1 MNLLAF
7 GMVLNSAFENM
18 LLTIGLEIH
27 IKLKSANKMFC
38 QCKNEQNFDIQR
50 QDENLKLPESF
61 HDVEVIPTTWET
73 ASTNE
78 VKWFQISKAVVY
90 DLIPNTNICPVC
102 TGQPGALPTLS
113 KEVLEK
119 ALVLGK
125 ALNCKIN
132 EISTFDRKSYFYPD
146 LPMGYQITQLYHPTN
161 TEGKVNFFLDNY
173 TTEKTIHIQDAH
185 MECDTGKMIH
195 NEWQALLDFNRAGT
209 PLVEIVTLPDFRSS
223 EEVIEFLKELQ
234 RMVRFNDIAD
244 ADLEKGQ
251 MRCDVNISVRN
262 SEKDPYGTRVEVKN
276 INSFWM
282 IKRAIEHEQAR
293 QEALYT
299 AGEIF
304 TQQTRGR
311 DDVKGESY
319 LMRSKEDA
327 LDYRYFPEPDLPELH
342 LDNEIMKRLDK
353 QEIVHPNEIIKT
365 MKETYGFNKEYINAL
380 IGDQEVLQYFLEL
393 KEFDPKL
400 TAKRISGPI
409 AAWMKENFK
418 TINQL
423 PFNKTILTEFLTKA
437 QAGNLM
443 ENQLKVVMQ
452 EMLSTWKNPEEIIK
466 EKWFDAPAMDES
478 EVEKIVQEVIKEN
491 PTIVEQYKGG
501 KTTTIGFFVG
511 QVMKKTWGKSN
522 PKIIQVLIEKALA

>member
-1 MNLLAF
+1 
-7 GMVLNSAFENM
+7 M

-27 IKLKSANKMFC
+27 IKLKSINKMFC
-38 QCKNEQNFDIQR
+38 QCKNEQNFD
-50 QDENLKLPESF
+50 NLL
-61 HDVEVIPTTWET
+61 
-73 ASTNE
+73 
-78 VKWFQISKAVVY
+78 
-90 DLIPNTNICPVC
+90 PNTNICPVC

-113 KEVLEK
+113 QEVLEK
-119 ALVLGK
+119 ALLLGK
-125 ALNCKIN
+125 ALNCTIN
-132 EISTFDRKSYFYPD
+132 EISSFDRKSYFYPD

-161 TEGKVNFFLDNY
+161 TEWKVNFFLDNY

-195 NEWQALLDFNRAGT
+195 SWWEALLDFNRAGT

-234 RMVRFNDIAD
+234 RIVRFNNIAD

-293 QEALYT
+293 QEALYA
-299 AGEIF
+299 AGETF
-304 TQQTRGR
+304 DQQTRGR
-311 DDVKGESY
+311 DDAKGESY

-342 LDNEIMKRLDK
+342 LDNEMMKRLEK

-380 IGDQEVLQYFLEL
+380 IGDYEVLNYFLEI

-400 TAKRISGPI
+400 TAKRISWPI
-409 AAWMKENFK
+409 AAWMNENFK
-418 TINQL
+418 TIHEL
-423 PFNKTILTEFLTKA
+423 PFSKTILTEFLTNA
-437 QAGNLM
+437 QAGNLI

-452 EMLSTWKNPEEIIK
+452 EMLSTGKKPSEIIK
-466 EKWFDAPAMDES
+466 EKWFDAPAIDSNELEDMAKQIIE
-478 EVEKIVQEVIKEN
+478 EN
-491 PTIVEQYKGG
+491 PSIVEQYKWG
-501 KTTTIGFFVG
+501 KVTVIGFFVG
-511 QVMKKTWGKSN
+511 QLMKKSAGKAN
-522 PKIIQVLIEKALA
+522 PKITQEIFEKLLR